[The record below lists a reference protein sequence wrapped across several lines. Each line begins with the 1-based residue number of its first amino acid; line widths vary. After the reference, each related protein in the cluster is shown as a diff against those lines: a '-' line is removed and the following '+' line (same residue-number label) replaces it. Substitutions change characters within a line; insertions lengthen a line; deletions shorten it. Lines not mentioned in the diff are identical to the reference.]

1 MAASRPH
8 TDHPRT
14 AEGWALADVAPGAV
28 RVPDTRLRALDPD
41 WAAALAAMMSESGQN
56 TPIDV
61 VRAGAG
67 FLLVAG
73 LHRLEAA
80 RRLKWRTI
88 RVQIL
93 PPEAMTT
100 GSETTGAKTTGSG
113 TTGSEGAAPAVGRS
127 GTGAPEAGDALR
139 QHEILDNLARKDLNA
154 LERCAGLAELKQVH
168 ERLYPQTRKGGDRK
182 SQTFQD
188 TNRNQTAIFAFCH
201 HAADATGLSDRAVRL
216 AIAIWQGLSADS
228 RKRLKGTPTAE
239 KQSELKALSDLAP
252 DIQSRILDLILA
264 PVPKAASVADALVIV
279 AGRPPLSANE
289 RLFKSVSNS
298 LSKLTSSGR
307 AAVFRQH
314 RAEILDLARREGW
327 FDA

>member
-8 TDHPRT
+8 TDPPRT
-14 AEGWALADVAPGAV
+14 EEGWALADVAPGAV

-41 WAAALAAMMSESGQN
+41 WAVALAAMMSESGQN

-67 FLLVAG
+67 FVLVAG

-93 PPEAMTT
+93 PPEAMA
-100 GSETTGAKTTGSG
+100 TGAKTTESG
-113 TTGSEGAAPAVGRS
+113 TTGSEGAAPAAGRS
-127 GTGAPEAGDALR
+127 WTGAPEAGDALR

-182 SQTFQD
+182 SQTFLD

-279 AGRPPLSANE
+279 AGRPPLSVNE
-289 RLFKSVSNS
+289 RLFKSVSNN
-298 LSKLTSSGR
+298 LSKLNSSGR

>member
-8 TDHPRT
+8 TDQPRT

-67 FLLVAG
+67 FVLVAG

-100 GSETTGAKTTGSG
+100 GSETTGAG
-113 TTGSEGAAPAVGRS
+113 TAGSEGAAPEAGRS
-127 GTGAPEAGDALR
+127 RTGAPEAGDTLR

-154 LERCAGLAELKQVH
+154 LERCAGLAELKYVH

-188 TNRNQTAIFAFCH
+188 TTRNQTAIFAFCH

-239 KQSELKALSDLAP
+239 KQSELKALSDLVP
-252 DIQSRILDLILA
+252 DIQSKVLDLILA

-279 AGRPPLSANE
+279 AGRPPLSVNE

-298 LSKLTSSGR
+298 LSKLNSSGR

>member
-8 TDHPRT
+8 TDQPRT
-14 AEGWALADVAPGAV
+14 EEGWALADVAPGAV

-67 FLLVAG
+67 FVLVAG

-100 GSETTGAKTTGSG
+100 GSG
-113 TTGSEGAAPAVGRS
+113 TARSEA
-127 GTGAPEAGDALR
+127 TAPEAGDTLR
-139 QHEILDNLARKDLNA
+139 RHEILDNLARKDLNA

-239 KQSELKALSDLAP
+239 KQSELKARSDLAP

-279 AGRPPLSANE
+279 AGRPPLSVNE

-298 LSKLTSSGR
+298 LSKLNSSGR

>member
-14 AEGWALADVAPGAV
+14 EEGWALADVAPGAV

-67 FLLVAG
+67 FVLVAG

-80 RRLKWRTI
+80 KRLKWRTI

-100 GSETTGAKTTGSG
+100 GAETA
-113 TTGSEGAAPAVGRS
+113 GSEA
-127 GTGAPEAGDALR
+127 TAPEAGDALR

-252 DIQSRILDLILA
+252 DIQSKVLDLILA

-279 AGRPPLSANE
+279 AGRPPLSVNE

-298 LSKLTSSGR
+298 LSKLNSSGR